1 MSELTTA
8 LALGMMSKVLGQG
21 VFVYGEPAQE
31 EERPT
36 VSPFRAWLGSVLI
49 ALGRRVQPNTR
60 THWAGMREAAL

>member
-1 MSELTTA
+1 MSELMIA
-8 LALGMMSKVLGQG
+8 LALGMIGKG
-21 VFVYGEPAQE
+21 VFVYREPTQE
-31 EERPT
+31 EVRST